1 MTGISPTVLIDEWL
15 PVSPPAANA
24 TAAASC
30 AKGSIQI
37 VASHPAAF
45 ASGLSS
51 PPAKAADT
59 GGSGATARKRRRE
72 ALAGAGKQPKRARG
86 KKEKAPL
93 TESTAATGGEWK
105 QVDALTASTSDSC
118 DQLESAPSSPTV
130 PAFPRG
136 GDSASLAAQTL
147 APMNLDTS
155 ARANRGAKQKADVAV
170 RQPLAKKLLQR
181 RSLLPSPAPIFR
193 QTLGELWS
201 FLDPTFSTSEPASSL
216 EQPTKSGPSQ
226 SFSLGQEATT
236 SESPTPSAQSCL
248 QRCPTDAAVA
258 ATDAAGANAAG
269 SEGGARSIC
278 GRTSAGSADA
288 EEGSLD
294 TVISGG
300 KRGASKTASVPAS
313 ARARSDGGATTA
325 RQVAVLREAVA
336 AAHSAGRAVV
346 APAGS
351 SAADGG
357 ASMGQQ
363 GAGDGGKRRA
373 RRPFSRQGS
382 SNAPHVA
389 ARDGK
394 AAGARGA
401 QRDGADGAEVA
412 RGEAAMPGR
421 PLGSAAAPA
430 SASAAVPPPAVA
442 DLSASHDNVSA
453 SHADV
458 SAFQVDVSGCEGGA
472 PPCSH
477 APAPLASSPTR
488 PASPPSPAPSLPPAA
503 PSLPSP
509 ISPPQPR
516 PHMDGSSSKS
526 LLTELSLESPS
537 LGPQGPS
544 FESHLYES
552 PNWSGSPD
560 LSLQAHSMQSLWTDE
575 GTSDLPLM
583 PLACGG
589 EQGSG
594 ISPNLLPSL
603 EWQTPSGLESRDQVE
618 VDWARLPD
626 LDELPSPSPPFPN
639 LDASLTPRLP
649 ASLDGVASLAFC
661 EQGGISEQW
670 QAAQQQQ
677 QLEAQGQEQ
686 QERGE
691 GLEDWNGDGRAEGMA
706 GGEMGGSV
714 DGSVGGQAH
723 EAMCAVQRDAE
734 EGGEHGGAL
743 GEPTLP
749 ERALVTQPCLLIGQ
763 SQQPQPMSAEEA
775 ASVAPMDFEAA
786 ASVAVR
792 AELWDS
798 PHDMSASGLEGMGRE
813 EGGGVW
819 EELDVVVCGV
829 NGVTRVGGGVLEG
842 REEGRREWDL
852 ASVVRECTAARLS
865 PTPLTATPA
874 AAIAPLQPSPFTAPA
889 TPLPVAAT
897 APVPTAA
904 SVPAAVIALDIP
916 AATPPTASRAPTTAT
931 SLPPA
936 AALASPHPLASSAP
950 PLASPSLPLDSHQ
963 SNWAAACRAA
973 HRRPTSSKATSSATI
988 AAAATCADAAAASI
1002 TAGGATAVAATAASI
1017 TAGGAIPPSLPGR
1030 ALSCSSLSLARSH
1043 GPTRP
1048 PLDRTLSG
1056 RAPAAALQTQS
1067 QGAAHTPHRGR
1078 GSSGGSFGSGGSGG
1092 QGVKEQEGVVQLLSR
1107 VATVDW
1113 EEVRRPMSRAAQSI
1127 QCHWARRRLGS
1138 VKRWGDAPVISLPD
1152 SSVSDGSLQE
1162 GASRMRGDG
1171 VGWGVGGEGEMGR
1184 VGAALSGVSDVSAGA
1199 GSCVKGV

>member
-1 MTGISPTVLIDEWL
+1 MTDISLSVLIDEWL

-24 TAAASC
+24 TAAASY
-30 AKGSIQI
+30 ANDSNQI
-37 VASHPAAF
+37 VASHPATL

-51 PPAKAADT
+51 PPAKAAGT

-72 ALAGAGKQPKRARG
+72 ALAGAGKQPKRPRG

-93 TESTAATGGEWK
+93 TESTAATDGERM
-105 QVDALTASTSDSC
+105 QVDVFNASDSDPC
-118 DQLESAPSSPTV
+118 DRSESAPSSPT
-130 PAFPRG
+130 PSAFPRGGLTAQRKRG
-136 GDSASLAAQTL
+136 GDSASLAAQTP
-147 APMNLDTS
+147 APMNLES
-155 ARANRGAKQKADVAV
+155 PRANRGAKQKTDVV
-170 RQPLAKKLLQR
+170 VGQPLVKMLVQR

-201 FLDPTFSTSEPASSL
+201 FLDPTFSASEPASSP
-216 EQPTKSGPSQ
+216 EQQPTTSGRSQ

-236 SESPTPSAQSCL
+236 SEPPTPSAQSCF
-248 QRCPTDAAVA
+248 QRGPADAAVA
-258 ATDAAGANAAG
+258 ATDTAGANAAG
-269 SEGGARSIC
+269 SEGGAQ
-278 GRTSAGSADA
+278 TSGGSADA

-294 TVISGG
+294 SVIGGG
-300 KRGASKTASVPAS
+300 KRGASKAASMSAS
-313 ARARSDGGATTA
+313 ARARSGGGAITA

-336 AAHSAGRAVV
+336 AAHTAGRAVV

-401 QRDGADGAEVA
+401 QREGADGAEVA
-412 RGEAAMPGR
+412 RGEAATPGR
-421 PLGSAAAPA
+421 PLGSAATSAF
-430 SASAAVPPPAVA
+430 ASAAVPPPAAA
-442 DLSASHDNVSA
+442 DLSA

-458 SAFQVDVSGCEGGA
+458 SASQADLSACEAGA
-472 PPCSH
+472 PPGSH
-477 APAPLASSPTR
+477 APAPLSPPPAR
-488 PASPPSPAPSLPPAA
+488 PTSPPSPASSLPLAA

-526 LLTELSLESPS
+526 LLAELSLESPA
-537 LGPQGPS
+537 LGPQAPS
-544 FESHLYES
+544 FESQLYEL

-594 ISPNLLPSL
+594 VSPNLLPSL
-603 EWQTPSGLESRDQVE
+603 EWQTPSGLESREQVE

-639 LDASLTPRLP
+639 LDPSLTPRLP
-649 ASLDGVASLAFC
+649 ASLDGVASLAYC
-661 EQGGISEQW
+661 EQGGISTEWRPVQE
-670 QAAQQQQ
+670 QQQQ
-677 QLEAQGQEQ
+677 PDPQEQEQ
-686 QERGE
+686 QRQEE
-691 GLEDWNGDGRAEGMA
+691 GLEEWTQPHGFEIISGNGDGRAEGVVE
-706 GGEMGGSV
+706 GGMGEG
-714 DGSVGGQAH
+714 GVGAEAH
-723 EAMCAVQRDAE
+723 EAVVSAVQRGMTD
-734 EGGEHGGAL
+734 GGERWSAHDGGPL
-743 GEPTLP
+743 GEPGLP
-749 ERALVTQPCLLIGQ
+749 ESAPMTQPCFLIGQ
-763 SQQPQPMSAEEA
+763 SQPLQPMSAEEA

-786 ASVAVR
+786 ASVAVS

-798 PHDMSASGLEGMGRE
+798 PHTMNASGLEGMEGE
-813 EGGGVW
+813 EGGGGVW

-829 NGVTRVGGGVLEG
+829 NGVMGGAGEMEDGGEG
-842 REEGRREWDL
+842 ARREWDL
-852 ASVVRECTAARLS
+852 ASVVRECTAACLS
-865 PTPLTATPA
+865 PTPPTTAPL
-874 AAIAPLQPSPFTAPA
+874 AAIAPPQPPALTAPLA
-889 TPLPVAAT
+889 CLP
-897 APVPTAA
+897 
-904 SVPAAVIALDIP
+904 
-916 AATPPTASRAPTTAT
+916 
-931 SLPPA
+931 
-936 AALASPHPLASSAP
+936 
-950 PLASPSLPLDSHQ
+950 
-963 SNWAAACRAA
+963 
-973 HRRPTSSKATSSATI
+973 
-988 AAAATCADAAAASI
+988 AAAASP
-1002 TAGGATAVAATAASI
+1002 
-1017 TAGGAIPPSLPGR
+1017 PPSSGGSVGGSCARR
-1030 ALSCSSLSLARSH
+1030 ALSCSSLSLARSRD
-1043 GPTRP
+1043 PTRP

-1056 RAPAAALQTQS
+1056 RVLAAALQTQS
-1067 QGAAHTPHRGR
+1067 QGAAHSPHRGR
-1078 GSSGGSFGSGGSGG
+1078 SGSSGNFGSGGSGG

-1127 QCHWARRRLGS
+1127 QCHWARRRLS
-1138 VKRWGDAPVISLPD
+1138 STKRWGDVPVLSLPD

-1162 GASRMRGDG
+1162 GASRVRGDG
-1171 VGWGVGGEGEMGR
+1171 AGWGVGGDGGR
-1184 VGAALSGVSDVSAGA
+1184 GGVGAALSGVSDVSAGA

>member
-15 PVSPPAANA
+15 LVSPPAANA

-105 QVDALTASTSDSC
+105 QVDALNASTSDSC

-170 RQPLAKKLLQR
+170 GQPLAKKLLQR

-236 SESPTPSAQSCL
+236 SEPPTPSAQSCL

-357 ASMGQQ
+357 ALMGQQ

-458 SAFQVDVSGCEGGA
+458 SAFQVDVSGCE
-472 PPCSH
+472 
-477 APAPLASSPTR
+477 
-488 PASPPSPAPSLPPAA
+488 
-503 PSLPSP
+503 
-509 ISPPQPR
+509 
-516 PHMDGSSSKS
+516 
-526 LLTELSLESPS
+526 
-537 LGPQGPS
+537 
-544 FESHLYES
+544 
-552 PNWSGSPD
+552 D

-798 PHDMSASGLEGMGRE
+798 PHDMSASGLEGMDREE

-1184 VGAALSGVSDVSAGA
+1184 LGAALSGVSDVSAGA